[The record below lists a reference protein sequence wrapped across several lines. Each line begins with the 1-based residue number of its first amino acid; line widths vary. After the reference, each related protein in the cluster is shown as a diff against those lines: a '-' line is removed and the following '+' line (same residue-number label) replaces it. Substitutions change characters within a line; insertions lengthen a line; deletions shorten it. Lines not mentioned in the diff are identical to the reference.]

1 MLRKYTQPAT
11 TRSLC
16 RNTAA
21 LAVHSQH
28 PWELAGVAVQI
39 GEWFDGPV
47 ANYFEYHPCQPYIR
61 MTTIF

>member
-16 RNTAA
+16 RNTAT

-28 PWELAGVAVQI
+28 PLELAGVAVQI
-39 GEWFDGPV
+39 G
-47 ANYFEYHPCQPYIR
+47 
-61 MTTIF
+61 